1 MQKRL
6 ETHLIGQW
14 VVFGRNLCQLLLPR
28 KLLLLQ
34 QRHLALPLCTLALR
48 RRRCLFFR
56 LYDLGGSSGGSP
68 LEHLCIAAARMIGI
82 SAMIIKNP
90 IMIMNSVQ
98 MKNNN
103 MANDSR

>member
-1 MQKRL
+1 MEKRL

-14 VVFGRNLCQLLLPR
+14 VVLRRNLCQLLLPR

-68 LEHLCIAAARMIGI
+68 LEHLCITTARVIGI
-82 SAMIIKNP
+82 SVMIIRNL
-90 IMIMNSVQ
+90 IMIMNVCANQ
-98 MKNNN
+98 NNN
-103 MANDSR
+103 VANDSR